1 MIKEHPVL
9 FFFSCFAL
17 AALSVAHVAVADEFA
32 SKNKRG
38 GFERL
43 CLGLGMLVLWPVF
56 SFGMMCSGYSHFWH
70 KTWGDKPSWERDG
83 KV

>member
-9 FFFSCFAL
+9 FMLACFAW
-17 AALSVAHVAVADEFA
+17 AALSVAHACVGDELA
-32 SKNKRG
+32 TKNKRG

-43 CLGLGMLVLWPVF
+43 CLALGTLVLWPIF
-56 SFGMMCSGYSHFWH
+56 SFAMMCSGYSHFWH